1 MPVIINFKVCDNAEV
16 CNAIDV
22 CPTGAF
28 RWNREKKTLE
38 IDKEKCIECGKCA
51 TSEESC
57 GVGAI
62 KFARNEEELEKI
74 KKEIEEDKRTIKD
87 LMVDRYGAQPINMP
101 FYCKESELEKV
112 ISTKRTVLVEV
123 FKEETEECLIKSIP
137 VKEIFSMLNI
147 PDLTYRKLEIET
159 DKIVKKY
166 HIEKLPSLLIF
177 KSGNN
182 IGKIDG
188 YYSIED
194 KEMFIEKINK
204 CLYNNCSN

>member
-1 MPVIINFKVCDNAEV
+1 MPVVINFKVCDNAEA
-16 CNAIDV
+16 CNGIKV

-28 RWNREKKTLE
+28 RWNEEKKTLE
-38 IDKEKCIECGKCA
+38 IDEEKCINCGKCA

-62 KFARNEEELEKI
+62 RFAKNEEELEKI
-74 KKEIEEDKRTIKD
+74 KREIAEDKRTIKD

-101 FYCKESELEKV
+101 FYCKENELEKV
-112 ISTKRTVLVEV
+112 TSTKRTVLIEV

-137 VKEIFSMLNI
+137 VKEVFDMLNI
-147 PDLTYRKLEIET
+147 ADLTYRKLEAET
-159 DKIVKKY
+159 DEFIKKY
-166 HIEKLPSLLIF
+166 GIKELPSLLIF
-177 KSGNN
+177 KSGKM

-194 KEMFIEKINK
+194 KEEFIKKIREMI
-204 CLYNNCSN
+204 